1 MKNMGKNEQV
11 AANGKFTDGSRGLV
25 IYRVESVEACEALVK
40 EDLYVAKG
48 ARRCEIFEWESV

>member
-1 MKNMGKNEQV
+1 MGKNEQV